1 MFADNNGISSES
13 KEQEECL
20 ERWRYKSKGDEEE

>member
-13 KEQEECL
+13 KEQEERL